1 MTIVI
6 IIIITMD
13 DKNSN
18 TEIVKQNV
26 WKSGTSYVI
35 TIKSDVMKKLNLKD
49 GDTIIGKIKKAEID
63 YSDL

>member
-1 MTIVI
+1 
-6 IIIITMD
+6 MD